1 MKHCAHIK
9 ADGNICQAPNL
20 KNEDYCYFHIASRDR
35 IRRQREAAERN
46 LPLQIPVLEDKQT
59 IQLAL
64 GDVANALLSDRIDP
78 RKAAL
83 VLYALQTASANA
95 RDLDFVSD
103 RQWYNEYSPDT
114 TPPSP
119 NSPMKNQPSIPPRK
133 NHPSAPPSERATKG
147 EFVSMGCQQQTRLRL
162 AARIFRPTLACLS
175 ANQDGAP
182 GNKSEG
188 GSNAAGSAFRATGL
202 ER

>member
-103 RQWYNEYSPDT
+103 RQWYNEYSPEHDAALPELPDEKSTVDT
-114 TPPSP
+114 AAKKPP
-119 NSPMKNQPSIPPRK
+119 Q
-133 NHPSAPPSERATKG
+133 RAA
-147 EFVSMGCQQQTRLRL
+147 V
-162 AARIFRPTLACLS
+162 
-175 ANQDGAP
+175 
-182 GNKSEG
+182 
-188 GSNAAGSAFRATGL
+188 
-202 ER
+202 